1 MGTNQQDE
9 HEFRAEEPAG
19 ALLARP
25 GTSATPREQLRRLA
39 LGYGALLGEGATQIV
54 PGEGN
59 PHAQL
64 ILIGEAPGEEE
75 DRQGRP
81 FVGRSGKLLDQ
92 VLATAGLDRRELWIT
107 NTVKHRPV
115 AFEHEVSAAS
125 AGHGKARNRA
135 PQTSEIKAWRPCL
148 ETELKLIRPKVLVG
162 LGAVAGKALVDPKFK
177 ITQQRGEWFTDTLLG
192 VDVLITWH
200 PSYILRQVG
209 DDYRARL
216 NEAIADFQ
224 RVQRRLTGKG

>member
-1 MGTNQQDE
+1 MAKQKDP
-9 HEFRAEEPAG
+9 HEFTGELPAG
-19 ALLARP
+19 ALAEP
-25 GTSATPREQLRRLA
+25 SSAAASPRDRLRRLA
-39 LGYGALLGEGATQIV
+39 LTYGTLLGEGATQIV

-59 PHAQL
+59 PHADL
-64 ILIGEAPGEEE
+64 VLIGEAPGEEE

-107 NTVKHRPV
+107 NTVKSRPV
-115 AFEHEVSAAS
+115 AFETGRA
-125 AGHGKARNRA
+125 KNRA
-135 PQTSEIKAWRPCL
+135 PLGSEIKAWRPCL
-148 ETELKLIRPKVLVG
+148 EAELKLIQPKVLVG

-177 ITQQRGEWFTDTLLG
+177 ITQQRGEWYTDTLLG

-209 DDYRARL
+209 EDYRSRL
-216 NEAIADFQ
+216 AEAIADFQ
-224 RVQRRLTGKG
+224 RVQRRLLGKE

>member
-1 MGTNQQDE
+1 MTRNHDSD
-9 HEFRAEEPAG
+9 EFRSEEPS
-19 ALLARP
+19 LLEPPTRP
-25 GTSATPREQLRRLA
+25 GSLRDELRRLA

-59 PHAQL
+59 PNARVV
-64 ILIGEAPGEEE
+64 LIGEAPGEEE

-92 VLATAGLDRRELWIT
+92 VLATAGFDRRDLWIT

-115 AFEHEVSAAS
+115 AFEGRRA
-125 AGHGKARNRA
+125 KNRA
-135 PQTSEIKAWRPCL
+135 PLTSEIKAWRPCL
-148 ETELKLIRPKVLVG
+148 ETELKLIRPRVLVG

-177 ITQQRGEWFTDTLLG
+177 ITQQRGEWFTDSVLG
-192 VDVLITWH
+192 VDILITWH

-209 DDYRARL
+209 DDYRLRL
-216 NEAIADFQ
+216 GEAIADFQ
-224 RVQRRLTGKG
+224 QVQRRLKEREGR